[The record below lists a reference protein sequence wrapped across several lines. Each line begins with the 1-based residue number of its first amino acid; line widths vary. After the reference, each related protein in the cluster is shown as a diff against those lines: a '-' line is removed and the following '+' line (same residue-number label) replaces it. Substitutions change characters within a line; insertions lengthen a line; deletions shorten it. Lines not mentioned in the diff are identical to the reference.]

1 MCRVPKLFRIWFG
14 PGPVLRDMKLNRKKV
29 HWIIRQ
35 KQKGVGTKEIAR
47 DMKISRRRVQQIWKC
62 FQETGSE
69 PVLGRNIGRPRK
81 PFVKREAEIIR
92 EAYRRYRFGARMLER
107 VIRKQYKVRISH
119 NRIHKYL
126 KAEGLACEDQG
137 KKKRRKWN
145 RYERKHSLSAG
156 HIDWYEVDGTD
167 IKVCIIL
174 DDASRKVLAGGE
186 FSNINT
192 ENSKHVLGQ
201 VVDRYWWLLPMREL
215 IMDHGSEFGAHTVHE
230 DGTWNGGFK
239 EYLEM
244 LGIKPILGRVAHPQT
259 NGKLER
265 FFQEYSRHRC
275 AFSSIDEF
283 INWYNDRP
291 HGSLEFERLETPDRA
306 FRRKMPLEAYYAIG
320 CRLFGL

>member
-1 MCRVPKLFRIWFG
+1 
-14 PGPVLRDMKLNRKKV
+14 MKLTRKKI

-35 KQKGVGTKEIAR
+35 KQKGVRTKEIALA
-47 DMKISRRRVQQIWKC
+47 MKISRRRVQQIWKC
-62 FQETGSE
+62 FNETDHE
-69 PVLGRNIGRPRK
+69 PILGRNIGRPRK
-81 PFVKREAEIIR
+81 PYARHEAEIIK
-92 EAYRRYRFGARMLER
+92 EAHERYKFGARMLEN

-119 NRIHKYL
+119 NRIHMYL
-126 KAEGLACEDQG
+126 KAEGLAHDENG

-156 HIDWYEVDGTD
+156 HIDWYEVDGSD

-192 ENSKHVLGQ
+192 ENSKHVLDQ
-201 VVDRYWWLLPMREL
+201 VVNRYWWLLPMREL
-215 IMDHGSEFGAHTVHE
+215 IMDHGSEFGAHRVHD
-230 DGTWNGGFK
+230 DGTWEGDFK
-239 EYLEM
+239 QHLEKY
-244 LGIKPILGRVAHPQT
+244 GIRPILGRVAHPQT

-265 FFQEYSRHRC
+265 FFQEYKRHRY

-283 INWYNDRP
+283 INWYNNRP
-291 HGSLEFERLETPDRA
+291 HGSLEFDRLETPDIA

-320 CRLFGL
+320 QRLFGL